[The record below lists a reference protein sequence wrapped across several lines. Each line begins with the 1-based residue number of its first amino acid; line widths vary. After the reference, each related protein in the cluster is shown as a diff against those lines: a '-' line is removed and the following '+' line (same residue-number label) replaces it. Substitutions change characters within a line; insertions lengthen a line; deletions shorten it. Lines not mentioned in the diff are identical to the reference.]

1 MLITLCGHH
10 VTVRLTTAN
19 GHYAPEAAS
28 MMIIAATTTMLV
40 LSATTTSSRTR
51 VAVTT
56 AEKALASTESIA
68 APVEERAELAV
79 GDAGASTETRT
90 RAAPSAGT
98 TAFAPGPSTGFNMF
112 KCQGFQALCRV
123 VAPRRH
129 PRMADSAWR

>member
-1 MLITLCGHH
+1 
-10 VTVRLTTAN
+10 
-19 GHYAPEAAS
+19 

-90 RAAPSAGT
+90 RAAPSVRDHGVRA
-98 TAFAPGPSTGFNMF
+98 GPSTGFHMF
-112 KCQGFQALCRV
+112 KCQGFRHS
-123 VAPRRH
+123 AP
-129 PRMADSAWR
+129 W